1 MSKRAG
7 LPFRRPFFAEKLPE
21 KIPCEQLSKK
31 QLSKRRQPRRTAP
44 HENAAKAHLVAADS
58 HAKGDSA
65 KGTEHAKVAK
75 PRSQFAAK
83 QSDQVS
89 AKSQLRK

>member
-1 MSKRAG
+1 MRTT
-7 LPFRRPFFAEKLPE
+7 
-21 KIPCEQLSKK
+21 EQKTTEQKK
-31 QLSKRRQPRRTAP
+31 ATAP